1 MCLQKRLKLVYVINK
16 NLNRRTILLRSKL
29 DNIRHVVSDA
39 LLRDL
44 EHGQA
49 MVAQIQQLQ
58 DEPTDASSDEDMRVD
73 GGQTRR
79 QQASSRT

>member
-49 MVAQIQQLQ
+49 MAAQIQQLQ

-79 QQASSRT
+79 QQASL